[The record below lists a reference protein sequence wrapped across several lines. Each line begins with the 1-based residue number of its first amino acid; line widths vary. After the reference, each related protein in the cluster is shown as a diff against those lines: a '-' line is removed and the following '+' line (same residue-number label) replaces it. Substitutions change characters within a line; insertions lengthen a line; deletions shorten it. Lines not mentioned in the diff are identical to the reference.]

1 MDHKQE
7 KHSVYY
13 YFNPAVS
20 IILHLA
26 QLCPMWFPISS
37 VVLVLLAVT
46 TSATNLERQT
56 HQQRGLKEANIFS
69 MSSSCQCKSTSRPC
83 LFIHGELNG
92 NEEKE
97 LQTSSKYFGDMTS
110 HAPCCSSIKYVSLDT
125 NSHGWTDGTLQETV
139 CKHALSMSTTSDVKE
154 KIIKDTIL
162 VTYSMGVLILAGAV
176 ANEKCSIE
184 TTSTSW
190 VSMSAP
196 MLGTLLS
203 NAAQDVCTH
212 DGWRPFRK
220 VFLLVGQCPVNTGI
234 KSLAYMGGI
243 YSTIALNEEYKKAQK
258 AYRDNV
264 QGAMCSNGYLGI
276 ASKYQSQYMALATYV
291 NHGTSE
297 HDGFVTFES
306 CRGGFPATKFDDK
319 PTSAFY
325 VTTCNHADTAFL
337 TGNAYFSNAMEP
349 VQWFECLL

>member
-1 MDHKQE
+1 
-7 KHSVYY
+7 
-13 YFNPAVS
+13 
-20 IILHLA
+20 
-26 QLCPMWFPISS
+26 MWFPISS

-56 HQQRGLKEANIFS
+56 HQQRGLKAEWDFFS
-69 MSSSCQCKSTSRPC
+69 KSLSCQCKSTSRPC

-97 LQTSSKYFGDMTS
+97 LQPSSKYFGDMTS
-110 HAPCCSSIKYVSLDT
+110 HAPCCSSIKYVALDT
-125 NSHGWTDGTLQETV
+125 NSYGWTNGTLQETV
-139 CKHALSMSTTSDVKE
+139 CKHALSMSKTSDVKE
-154 KIIKDTIL
+154 KTIKDTIL
-162 VTYSMGVLILAGAV
+162 VTHSMGALILAGAV

-196 MLGTLLS
+196 MLGTMVS
-203 NAAQDVCTH
+203 NAAQDVCTD
-212 DGWRPFRK
+212 DGWRPFHE
-220 VFLLVGQCPVNTGI
+220 VLSLVGRCPVNTGI
-234 KSLAYMGGI
+234 KSLAYIGGK
-243 YSTIALNEEYKKAQK
+243 YSTIALNEAYKKAQK

-264 QGAMCSNGYLGI
+264 QGAMCSNSKKGILSTYQAKYLMVGSYI
-276 ASKYQSQYMALATYV
+276 E
-291 NHGTSE
+291 HGTSE

-337 TGNAYFSNAMEP
+337 AGNSYFSNAMQP